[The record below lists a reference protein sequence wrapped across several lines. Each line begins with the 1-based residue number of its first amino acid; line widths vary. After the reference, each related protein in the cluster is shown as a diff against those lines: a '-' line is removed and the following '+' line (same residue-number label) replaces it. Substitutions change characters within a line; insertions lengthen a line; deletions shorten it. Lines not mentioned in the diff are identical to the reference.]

1 MMEEK
6 PILKLRRYEEN
17 TRVNDLGIAICHSH
31 SEFMSAA
38 CTKLWYYKYYKCYSD
53 SGFKSS
59 LVYGVLFHLVIEEVI
74 NNISK
79 IDSKPS
85 RCSFF
90 LDLLKD
96 ASNKVYDE
104 MSDNCEGNQL
114 LELEEELDSCRDRIV
129 NIIDG
134 WIPFWMDIIKDYDV
148 IATEKVLIKPIMD
161 LEGNQLT
168 ANVVVDAFYDGDNND
183 IVMIQRDGV
192 NNGSGTAMM
201 EVPVYK
207 IGTVDVILQ
216 NKTTKGLYILD
227 HKTSGSPSSYSN
239 RLKFDLQLQSYAAL
253 LRYEITHGSMQEYK
267 DCKINGVWWDISH
280 SNTPSIPKRL
290 ASGKL
295 STAKK
300 AAPYWQYL
308 DAIKEYDLDIADYK
322 DHIQYLEDLRFKYIN
337 LVTDIV
343 TKDQMDII
351 DKEDF
356 VQAARINKIR
366 SELQSLDDEADA
378 DGIVYRWPQCQMY
391 NSCSFSSPCLANTP
405 YNIIL
410 NRQVPQFSWLV
421 NKQ

>member
-1 MMEEK
+1 MK
-6 PILKLRRYEEN
+6 DDPILMIRRYERN
-17 TRVNDLGIAICHSH
+17 KRINSLGIAICHTH
-31 SEFMSAA
+31 SEFMSSA

-53 SGFKSS
+53 SGFKAS
-59 LVYGVLFHLVIEEVI
+59 LVYGVLFHIVIEEVI

-79 IDSKPS
+79 VSFKPS
-85 RCSFF
+85 RCQYF

-96 ASNKVYDE
+96 SSNKVYDE
-104 MSDNCEGNQL
+104 MSENCEGNQL
-114 LELEEELDSCRDRIV
+114 LELEEELDSCKDRIV

-134 WIPFWMDIIKDYDV
+134 WYSFWIDIVKDYDV
-148 IATEKVLIKPIMD
+148 LATEKVLIKPILD
-161 LEGNQLT
+161 SEGKQLT
-168 ANVVVDAFYDGDNND
+168 TDVAVNAFYDAGNRD
-183 IVMIQRDGV
+183 IVMIQKDSCDA
-192 NNGSGTAMM
+192 GSDTVMM

-216 NKTTKGLYILD
+216 HKETKGLYILD
-227 HKTSGSPSSYSN
+227 HKTSGSPSSYSS

-267 DCKINGVWWDISH
+267 DCKIDGIWWDISH
-280 SNTPSIPKRL
+280 SNTPSLPKRL

-295 STAKK
+295 STAKR

-308 DAIKEYDLDIADYK
+308 DAIEEYKLDLSDYK
-322 DHIQYLEDLRFKYIN
+322 DHIEYLKDVSFKYVS

-356 VQAARINKIR
+356 VQAAQINKMR
-366 SELQSLDDEADA
+366 SELQSLESDTDA
-378 DGIVYRWPQCQMY
+378 DKIVYRWPQCQIY

-421 NKQ
+421 SKQ